1 MTYCYW
7 GKWKT
12 FAYKKQGMDFHSSN
26 TVRWLCAWYKVS
38 AYNYTSFGV
47 AVQGNQDFLKF
58 HHHHHVPALN
68 LIGGPSSLNFDLK
81 ARKVLLLLKTCWG
94 MKIVPDVHLF
104 IRKRMK
110 RLVRIP
116 THSFIPF
123 NQSVF
128 HRVRTPKSGTVLSKV
143 LVMRKYSYLLDSSVY
158 EVVLLEKQLD
168 TQKRTGFVFFL
179 WTRLQT
185 HSRKIFLFEALFKTS
200 FLLPCFKVIS
210 FAFGKNI

>member
-1 MTYCYW
+1 
-7 GKWKT
+7 
-12 FAYKKQGMDFHSSN
+12 
-26 TVRWLCAWYKVS
+26 
-38 AYNYTSFGV
+38 
-47 AVQGNQDFLKF
+47 
-58 HHHHHVPALN
+58 
-68 LIGGPSSLNFDLK
+68 
-81 ARKVLLLLKTCWG
+81 

-104 IRKRMK
+104 IRKGTRY
-110 RLVRIP
+110 LTIIP
-116 THSFIPF
+116 THSFIPS

-128 HRVRTPKSGTVLSKV
+128 HRVRTLKSGTVLSKV